1 MYIIINIA
9 MVLDDRIPC
18 EICNNLIQFDG
29 YIEHVE
35 QCYITSQIEGV
46 NRHMTNLGTRPRQ
59 PRATTNTNVT
69 TRHSNPTI
77 EDIGSVIEEDMGS
90 FLSFVSSNMNNL
102 SVNIDSN
109 DIDSVERVFRLE
121 INGND
126 DSNSSYS
133 FDTDFTNVIS
143 LLPVFFN
150 QDNNYEFNLQ
160 LQEQMGGDV
169 SVGVDSLSNCYDLLD
184 GERENDHSERC
195 CICLETPGDKRTN
208 DGPGDKFVETKCK
221 HIYCQK
227 CIDEWLTSHH
237 TCPVC
242 VYDFNGKKN

>member
-1 MYIIINIA
+1 MA
-9 MVLDDRIPC
+9 MVVLDDRIPC

-46 NRHMTNLGTRPRQ
+46 NRRMVNIENQPQRTRTNSNTHGYIRQ
-59 PRATTNTNVT
+59 P
-69 TRHSNPTI
+69 NPSI
-77 EDIGSVIEEDMGS
+77 EDIGSVIEEDMGN
-90 FLSFVSSNMNNL
+90 FLSFVSSNLNNL
-102 SVNIDSN
+102 SVNVDSN
-109 DIDSVERVFRLE
+109 DTNVVERVFRLE
-121 INGND
+121 IQGNGD
-126 DSNSSYS
+126 DISSTYS

-169 SVGVDSLSNCYDLLD
+169 SVGVDSLSNCYDVLE
-184 GERENDHSERC
+184 GERENNPTDRCC
-195 CICLETPGDKRTN
+195 CICLETPDDKRTDN
-208 DGPGDKFVETKCK
+208 GLCDKFVETKCK

-227 CIDEWLTSHH
+227 CIDEWLRSHH

-242 VYDFNGKKN
+242 VYDFNEKKN